1 MKVEF
6 CGQSSRD
13 PDNWQASSSRLVN
26 CYREASQGKTGH
38 VIKSDLGTT
47 AFSSVSGVDFRAMAE
62 IEGNL

>member
-26 CYREASQGKTGH
+26 CYREPSQGKTGH
-38 VIKSDLGTT
+38 TIKSDLGTS
-47 AFSSVSGVDFRAMAE
+47 AFSSVSGVFFRA
-62 IEGNL
+62 ID